1 MLALECALVALVPI
15 VLNSRDRRR
24 DRAIAAIVGACP
36 LSWRSSITLDVR
48 APLFS
53 RGVKAVLDVSDCEPD
68 DLWATMGRLT
78 EALPSD
84 VKLAVGARLNPTL
97 TVAVSARTGDGSYLP
112 PFSVMTG
119 LRAIRDKRLS

>member
-1 MLALECALVALVPI
+1 VNGFVMLALECALVALVPI
-15 VLNSRDRRR
+15 VLNARDRRR

-36 LSWRSSITLDVR
+36 LSWRSSITPDVR

-53 RGVKAVLDVSDCEPD
+53 RRGKAMLDVSDCEPD

-78 EALPSD
+78 EALP
-84 VKLAVGARLNPTL
+84 RLDPTL